1 MNINLH
7 ETLPPTL
14 FNYIPHPP
22 STPRETSFLFSESL
36 SPLRNR
42 LPNIAPLLSRP
53 SVDNFTTPLTRTVD
67 DKTNTIE
74 ITLKKSTSSI
84 NKINLSKQLQEVFPN
99 VNEVIKED
107 SNNDFKEKIDDLN
120 EILNKIGKDND
131 ENDEK
136 LFEFE
141 FFTGGKNPK
150 FEKYITNFRLSSN
163 NLEFLNFIQSEF
175 LKKF

>member
-1 MNINLH
+1 M
-7 ETLPPTL
+7 
-14 FNYIPHPP
+14 
-22 STPRETSFLFSESL
+22 
-36 SPLRNR
+36 RNR
-42 LPNIAPLLSRP
+42 LPNIAPFPSRP
-53 SVDNFTTPLTRTVD
+53 SVDSFTRPLTRTLD

-74 ITLKKSTSSI
+74 ITLKKSTPSI
-84 NKINLSKQLQEVFPN
+84 NEINLSKQLQEVFPN

-150 FEKYITNFRLSSN
+150 FEKYITNFPLSSD

-175 LKKF
+175 LKKS

>member
-7 ETLPPTL
+7 ETPPPTL

-42 LPNIAPLLSRP
+42 LPNIAPLPSRP
-53 SVDNFTTPLTRTVD
+53 SVDNFTRPLTRTVD

-74 ITLKKSTSSI
+74 ITLKKSTPSI
-84 NKINLSKQLQEVFPN
+84 NEINLSKQLQEVFPT

-107 SNNDFKEKIDDLN
+107 SNNDFKEKN
-120 EILNKIGKDND
+120 
-131 ENDEK
+131 
-136 LFEFE
+136 
-141 FFTGGKNPK
+141 
-150 FEKYITNFRLSSN
+150 
-163 NLEFLNFIQSEF
+163 
-175 LKKF
+175 